1 MDGSTPP
8 GHRKFKAAVLARN
21 LDDEIL
27 DCAIAL
33 IDPGGGGLQEDH
45 CHGHDHLFVVI
56 SGCATIRMDGKSISL
71 RESQALR
78 VPGSTLHS
86 VWNETNEPVKMASI
100 SLKGAD
106 R

>member
-1 MDGSTPP
+1 MDWITPP
-8 GHRKFKAAVLARN
+8 GHQAFKAATLGRN

-27 DCAIAL
+27 DCAIAV
-33 IDPGGGGLQEDH
+33 IEPHGGGPQEDH
-45 CHGHDHLFVVI
+45 CHAHDHLFVVI
-56 SGCATIRMDGKSISL
+56 SGCVTIRMDGKSISL
-71 RESQALR
+71 RKSQALR

-86 VWNETNEPVKMASI
+86 VWNDTNAPVKMAGI